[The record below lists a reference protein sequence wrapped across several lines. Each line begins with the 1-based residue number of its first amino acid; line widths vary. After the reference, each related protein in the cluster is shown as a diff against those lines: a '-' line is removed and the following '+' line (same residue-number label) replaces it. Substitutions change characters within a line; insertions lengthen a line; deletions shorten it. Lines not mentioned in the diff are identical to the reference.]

1 MNQCLSEGCYND
13 KEYGN
18 TITYWTDKWG
28 NERFSAPTLDLC
40 LQCRIN
46 ERGQQ
51 KVKNYYYLMLAKSI
65 QT

>member
-1 MNQCLSEGCYND
+1 MITLKNMCLTEGCYND

-40 LQCRIN
+40 IFCRIN
-46 ERGQQ
+46 EKAG
-51 KVKNYYYLMLAKSI
+51 K
-65 QT
+65 